1 MKTTMY
7 KKRMIVASMMVAC
20 FMTACA
26 KKPDSEE
33 RGGVRVAVGGGV
45 YQESRTDEDGAGSLP
60 GDTNSVQD
68 DESVQGGKIDSGSSL
83 LGNNLADFLDAC
95 AGAKIERSI
104 EAAGGTLLL
113 INAEVNVEGIT
124 RVSQYEYELKDVT
137 EEVRENLFRAV
148 FSEDA
153 DKAEYDERND
163 VWTLQID
170 PEKIRNYFLYMISYS
185 NGGTTVDGEQIIS
198 LENRYYDLYP
208 FDDNRLV
215 SPADSKV
222 EMALDEAAAICGQVV
237 KSLAG
242 TEAYAVDYIHA
253 FGNNGRR
260 PYYKIVFKRML
271 DGMPITTY
279 NDLTFLFDNDGIES
293 VRGSLF
299 SVKELGLE
307 ETILSPDEAVRKLQ
321 EQAVFLNFEQEN
333 QMMATRIT
341 LEYVVMKSRDGR
353 ALITPVWRFWLG
365 GDEDERS
372 FFRHKILAVDAVT
385 GELIWEQRGTTM

>member
-7 KKRMIVASMMVAC
+7 KKRMIMAGMMVAC

-33 RGGVRVAVGGGV
+33 RGGVRVAVGGGA
-45 YQESRTDEDGAGSLP
+45 YRGSRTDEDGAGSLS

-170 PEKIRNYFLYMISYS
+170 PEKIRNYFLYMIGYS

-242 TEAYAVDYIHA
+242 TEDYAVDYIQA

-299 SVKELGLE
+299 TVKELGLE
-307 ETILSPDEAVRKLQ
+307 EIILSLEEAVGKLQ

-341 LEYVVMKSRDGR
+341 LEYVVMKFRDGK